1 MGCGGNERSDPPLVV
16 TFLGV
21 VSSWKMLVGAAAA
34 VEVAAA
40 AVGTVAVA
48 TVAEVAATVAEL
60 EIGARVEEI
69 VLCVVCSCLCRK

>member
-34 VEVAAA
+34 VEVAA
-40 AVGTVAVA
+40 VGTLAVA
-48 TVAEVAATVAEL
+48 TVAAVAATVAE
-60 EIGARVEEI
+60 ARV
-69 VLCVVCSCLCRK
+69 

>member
-48 TVAEVAATVAEL
+48 TVAEVAATVAE
-60 EIGARVEEI
+60 ARVEEI